1 MTISSQEVLER
12 YRRYS
17 NDLMEILRLR
27 TKPVGV
33 ALLDR
38 DPDEIGISAFRPFRH
53 FRRKLTFC
61 QMTAAARYYGMG
73 MVATLEDMACPG
85 EIIIFGFAEPPDYFL
100 DGSLSYGLYTR
111 TKEAGKALDNS
122 LPRLPVGR
130 YKALLTMP
138 LDNVIYEPQVVMIY
152 GTPGQMVKLV
162 TAYVYI
168 SGEKVTLSASGK
180 AGGSDTAVA
189 EVLLTGKPRLALP
202 GYGDRIVGH
211 VEDYE
216 MLFVTPASLL
226 GDLIDALKEQSKTN
240 FIVYPPMP
248 SIFYRVDFSAI
259 PVIGPLYDKF
269 LKEVDE
275 KVRKERGGGAG
286 EGRGT

>member
-1 MTISSQEVLER
+1 MELREISEK
-12 YRRYS
+12 YKRYS

-27 TKPVGV
+27 TKPVGI
-33 ALLDR
+33 ALVDK
-38 DPDEIGISAFRPFRH
+38 DPDELGINAFRPIKH

-61 QMTAAARYYGMG
+61 QMSAVARYYGMG
-73 MVATLEDMACPG
+73 MAATLEDMACPG
-85 EIIIFGFAEPPDYFL
+85 EIIIFGFAEPPSYFL

-111 TKEAGKALDNS
+111 TKEAGRALDSS
-122 LPRLPVGR
+122 LPRLPMGR
-130 YKALLTMP
+130 YKALLTMS

-180 AGGSDTAVA
+180 AGSDTAVA
-189 EVLLTGKPRLALP
+189 DVLLTGKPRLALP

-216 MLFVTPASLL
+216 MLFVTPASILS
-226 GDLIDALKEQSKTN
+226 DIIDALKEQNKTN

-248 SIFYRVDFSAI
+248 SVFYRVDFSSI
-259 PVIGPLYDKF
+259 PVIGHLYAEF
-269 LKEVDE
+269 LKEIE
-275 KVRKERGGGAG
+275 ERVRKEKGGTN
-286 EGRGT
+286 EGS

>member
-1 MTISSQEVLER
+1 MGISSQEVLER

-33 ALLDR
+33 ALIDR
-38 DPDEIGISAFRPFRH
+38 SPDEAGISALRPLRH

-73 MVATLEDMACPG
+73 MAATLEDMACPG

-100 DGSLSYGLYTR
+100 NGSLSYGLYTR
-111 TKEAGKALDNS
+111 TKEAGKALDTS
-122 LPRLPVGR
+122 LPRLPVGKYR
-130 YKALLTMP
+130 ALLTMP

-168 SGEKVTLSASGK
+168 SGEKATLSASGK
-180 AGGSDTAVA
+180 AGSDTAVA

-226 GDLIDALKEQSKTN
+226 GDIIDALKEQSKTN

-248 SIFYRVDFSAI
+248 SIFYRVDFSSI
-259 PVIGPLYDKF
+259 PVIGHLYDKF
-269 LKEVDE
+269 LKELNE
-275 KVRKERGGGAG
+275 RVRREGGGANG
-286 EGRGT
+286 E

>member
-1 MTISSQEVLER
+1 MAVGSQEVLER
-12 YRRYS
+12 YKRYS

-38 DPDEIGISAFRPFRH
+38 DPDEADISAFRPLRH

-100 DGSLSYGLYTR
+100 DGSLSHGLYTR
-111 TKEAGKALDNS
+111 TKETGKALDNS
-122 LPRLPVGR
+122 LPRLPVGK

-138 LDNVIYEPQVVMIY
+138 LDNIFYEPQVVMIY

-162 TAYVYI
+162 AAYVYI
-168 SGEKVTLSASGK
+168 SGDKVTLSASGK
-180 AGGSDTAVA
+180 AGSDTAVV

-226 GDLIDALKEQSKTN
+226 GDLIDALKEQNKTN
-240 FIVYPPMP
+240 FIIYPPMP

-259 PVIGPLYDKF
+259 PVIGHLYDRF
-269 LKEVDE
+269 LREIDE
-275 KVRKERGGGAG
+275 KVRREKGGAG
-286 EGRGT
+286 EERRA